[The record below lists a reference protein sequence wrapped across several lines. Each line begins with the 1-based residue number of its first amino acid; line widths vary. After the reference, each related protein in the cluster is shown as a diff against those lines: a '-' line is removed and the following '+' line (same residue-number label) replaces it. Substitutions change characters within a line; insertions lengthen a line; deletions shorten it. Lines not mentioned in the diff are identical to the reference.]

1 MRLNDPRRPSAAIA
15 FLINTAVVAC
25 GGGGDVG
32 PTSPP
37 PDPTPPVVSSVA
49 VTPTALTLVVN
60 AEQTLTATPL
70 ANGQAVSGR
79 TTTWASAAPNI
90 ATVSASG
97 VVRGVAPGT
106 TNITAT
112 VDGQIGAAVVSVEN
126 PAPRLT
132 SLAPTTTIAG
142 TSSVTL
148 TVSGSAFT
156 AGTVLEWNGSAKPTT
171 VQSATQL
178 TAVIGAADLA
188 QEGTVWL
195 RLRTPGPGGGATDSS
210 LFTITPIPVATVVL
224 SGDTTA
230 LVPGQARALVATVR
244 DSLGRTLVGRTLD
257 FATSNGTVAI
267 VGAGSGVVT
276 AVAAGRATIS
286 ATSEGKSATVEVTV
300 RPGGLI
306 GVNGGTLTV
315 DNTTLTIPPNALASS
330 TAFTIDSLAS
340 PPAGVGVL
348 AFSAVRLGPSG
359 VTFAAPVTV
368 SMRWA
373 ASQLPANA
381 DPSAFAVHRYNGTT
395 WVPLGDRV
403 VDVASRTVR
412 GTTNGFSPF
421 AILQLPPPPAS
432 SLSTDELL
440 FVRASD
446 NALAAFHVNTRV
458 TRIIVAGA
466 VETPAL
472 SPDRRTIAYVRRGA
486 NRGQVMLADF
496 DGQNIRPLTNG
507 QLNDGSPSFSA
518 DGARVFFSRDLTG
531 GGNWK
536 VMSAAVSGGAET
548 QHTFATNGTF
558 PNDFAPVADGQSARI
573 AMARSPGG
581 GATLITSTTLT
592 GSQPLD
598 LTPIGTSAPVY
609 SPNGARIAYLDTRT
623 SGVPR
628 VMVMNADGTNQTLVT
643 SVTGTAGGITWS
655 PDGTQLAFHALNATT
670 GFVFQLF
677 KVNVDGSG
685 LVQLTS
691 DAQAGAFFAR
701 WSRN

>member
-1 MRLNDPRRPSAAIA
+1 MRLNDPRRRSAAIA

-79 TTTWASAAPNI
+79 TATWASAAPNI

-156 AGTVLEWNGSAKPTT
+156 AGTVLEWNGSTKPTT

-178 TAVIGAADLA
+178 TTVIGAADLA
-188 QEGTVWL
+188 QVGTVWV
-195 RLRTPGPGGGATDSS
+195 RLRTPAPGGGATDSS
-210 LFTITPIPVATVVL
+210 LFTITPIPVATVEL
-224 SGDTTA
+224 ASDTAA
-230 LVPGQARALVATVR
+230 LVPGQTRTLIATVR
-244 DSLGRTLVGRTLD
+244 DSLGRPLTGRSVA
-257 FATSNGTVAI
+257 FATSNGTVAT
-267 VGAGSGVVT
+267 VSASNGVVT
-276 AVAAGRATIS
+276 AVAAGSANIS
-286 ATSEGKSATVEVTV
+286 ATSEGKSATAQVTV
-300 RPGGLI
+300 CPGGLI

-315 DNTTLTIPPNALASS
+315 GNTTLTIPANAVASS

-421 AILQLPPPPAS
+421 AILQLPPPPAP

-458 TRIIVAGA
+458 TRLIVAGA

-472 SPDRRTIAYVRRGA
+472 SPDRRTIAYVRRVA

-518 DGARVFFSRDLTG
+518 DGLRVFFSRDLTG

-536 VMSAAVSGGAET
+536 VMSAAVIGGAET

-558 PNDFAPVADGQSARI
+558 PNDFTPVADGQSARL

-581 GATLITSTTLT
+581 GTTLIASTTLT
-592 GSQPLD
+592 GSQPVD

>member
-1 MRLNDPRRPSAAIA
+1 MRLNVPRRPAAA
-15 FLINTAVVAC
+15 LVFLICTVLAAC

-32 PTSPP
+32 PTPSP

-79 TTTWASAAPNI
+79 TTSWASAAPNI

-112 VDGQIGAAVVSVEN
+112 VDGQTGAAVVSVES

-148 TVSGSAFT
+148 TVSGSAFS
-156 AGTVLEWNGSAKPTT
+156 AGTVLEWNGSTRPTT

-188 QEGTVWL
+188 QVGTVWV
-195 RLRTPGPGGGATDSS
+195 RLRTPAPGGGATDSS

-224 SGDTTA
+224 SSDTTA
-230 LVPGQARALVATVR
+230 LVSGQTRTLVATVR
-244 DSLGRTLVGRTLD
+244 DSLGRTLVGRSVV
-257 FATSNGTVAI
+257 FASSNGTVAT
-267 VGAGSGVVT
+267 VDASSGVVT
-276 AVAAGRATIS
+276 AVAAGNATIS
-286 ATSEGKSATVEVTV
+286 ATSEGKTATSAVTV

-306 GVNGGTLTV
+306 GANGGVLTV
-315 DNTTLTIPPNALASS
+315 GNITLTIPANAVAAS

-359 VTFAAPVTV
+359 VTFAVPVTV
-368 SMRWA
+368 SIRWA
-373 ASQLPANA
+373 ASQLPVNA
-381 DPSAFAVHRYNGTT
+381 DPSAFAVHRYNGTA

-403 VDVASRTVR
+403 IDVATRTVR
-412 GTTNGFSPF
+412 GSTNGFSPF
-421 AILQLPPPPAS
+421 AILQLPPPPAP

-440 FVRASD
+440 FVRTSD
-446 NALAAFHVNTRV
+446 NALGALNVNTRV
-458 TRIIVAGA
+458 TRIIVAAA

-472 SPDRRTIAYVRRGA
+472 SPDRRTIAYVRRVA

-536 VMSAAVSGGAET
+536 VMSAFVAGGAET
-548 QHTFATNGTF
+548 QHTFATSGTF
-558 PNDFAPVADGQSARI
+558 PNDFTPVADGQSARL
-573 AMARSPGG
+573 AMARSPNGG
-581 GATLITSTTLT
+581 STLIATTTLA
-592 GSQPLD
+592 GLQSLD
-598 LTPIGTSAPVY
+598 LTPIGTSAPAY

-628 VMVMNADGTNQTLVT
+628 VMVMNADGTNQTIVT

-685 LVQLTS
+685 LTQLTNNT
-691 DAQAGAFFAR
+691 QAGAFFAR